1 MSASLDRWTTSLTSL
16 DKKLYHYAIRRA
28 LSVLVVHAGRRGRGW
43 YHFADGEV
51 IVAAE
56 VWL

>member
-1 MSASLDRWTTSLTSL
+1 MVDITSTRLRA
-16 DKKLYHYAIRRA
+16 LYDYAIYRS
-28 LSVLVVHAGRRGRGW
+28 LSVLINNAARLGRGW

-56 VWL
+56 LVL